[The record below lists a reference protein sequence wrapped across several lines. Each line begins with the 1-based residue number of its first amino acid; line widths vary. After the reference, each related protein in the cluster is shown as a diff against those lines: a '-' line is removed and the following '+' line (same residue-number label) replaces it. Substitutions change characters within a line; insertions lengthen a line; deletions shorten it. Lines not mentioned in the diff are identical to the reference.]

1 MAATTERQFVITRN
15 LWRLSRHYSVVT
27 PHGDNLYYVERSVC
41 RPGKADLTM
50 HLGPDKTAPVAAVCH
65 MPHLSGNLKIGLGDP
80 SRPEAMQWE
89 DMIKQTLTASEYQW
103 AMTDLPQ
110 RRANLDPARTAPL
123 RFAWKR
129 THSVAADGLSLWSLS
144 TRNYKLI
151 DLDTGQRAAV
161 FTSDRTATRCGV
173 LQIDAT
179 HGPDFDLMVI
189 ATCLGLY
196 EKAYRRSQSR
206 GSGS

>member
-15 LWRLSRHYSVVT
+15 LWCLSRHYNVES
-27 PHGDNLYYVERSVC
+27 PHGNNLYYVERSVC
-41 RPGKADLTM
+41 RPGKPDLTL

-65 MPHLSGNLKIGLGDP
+65 MPRLSGNLKIGLGDP

-89 DMIKQTLTASEYQW
+89 DMIKQTLTASEYRW
-103 AMTDLPQ
+103 TMADLP
-110 RRANLDPARTAPL
+110 RTTTAAP

-129 THSVAADGLSLWSLS
+129 THSVGADGVSVSSLS
-144 TRNYKLI
+144 SRNYKLI
-151 DLDTGQRAAV
+151 DLDTGERAAV
-161 FTSDRTATRCGV
+161 FTSDRTWSRCGV

-179 HGPDFDLMVI
+179 HGPGFDLMVI

-196 EKAYRRSQSR
+196 EKAYRRSQHRAS
-206 GSGS
+206 